1 MRSVLADI
9 TPLRRYRNFRRL
21 WFGLA
26 VSGIGTQLT
35 VVAVAYQAYT
45 MTNSTAVVGL
55 ISVVCLL
62 PTLVG
67 SLGGGSV
74 ADSMDRRRLL
84 ILTQVLLALS
94 SAGLAVNAMLPHPE
108 LWVLFVASATTAAFQ
123 GIDWPTRLS
132 VLPMIVPA
140 EDLPNAYALQS
151 VVNNVAVVAGPALAG
166 LIIAAFG
173 LGSVYLI
180 DVVSFGATFTA
191 AVLLPPLRPAGGA
204 PARACGP
211 SSTVSSTYLAE
222 AAGRHV
228 PSRSQRH
235 GVRHAEGGVPC
246 ARNRAVPRRGGHC
259 RAALRRPGSRVAAG
273 VAAERVGRRSIRPAG
288 PRPRGVHAD
297 LGRSNCAFGVIPVLW
312 IGLILLAIAG
322 GADIIGGVFRVA
334 ILQKST
340 PQHMQGRLGGVFYA
354 AAVSGNRLGDGE
366 SGLAAAIG
374 GPQFAVWSGGLAC
387 IVGTVVLAW
396 RIPALRHKE
405 RAARRAQVGG
415 RGRVRA
421 VKPLGDKM
429 AEGRDSEIFEHGPG
443 RVLRMARDG
452 RSLVGEAEVMQSPRD
467 QGYPAPAV
475 YEAGDGYLVMDRLEG
490 PTMLASG
497 IKRPD
502 RLPMFGRMLAALH
515 EQLHA
520 IEAPAGVPDA
530 LLAGNQLLH
539 RDLHPL
545 NVLITAAGPVVI
557 DWSNRAR
564 GDPAYDVADTW
575 VLFATAEVPGGGWT
589 GARRGRAP
597 DLPPVVSRPR
607 RPGLGPGRDPR
618 GCGRAPHR
626 PQHDGGR
633 EGPDDA
639 AGDLGSGDLIVG
651 SPGEWAPRGPLC
663 AIPVSMRSGS
673 EHKADEGERG
683 GPGSAQAERGGPLA
697 RLRPVTHA
705 QLGQHRRH
713 VMVDGPGGDHEALGD
728 LGVAQAVGHQL
739 QDLELT
745 VAEAGRVAPRRRASA
760 ALDARAPMARSRP
773 VARNAAGVA
782 PRAWNRPSAR
792 RMSDSSSLSTRAWA
806 SS

>member
-191 AVLLPPLRPAGGA
+191 AILLPPLRPAGGTSPSVRSVVDGLKYLTSQKLLAATFLLDLNAMVFGMPKAVFPALGTELFHGGAATVGLLYAA
-204 PARACGP
+204 PGAG
-211 SSTVSSTYLAE
+211 SLLASLLS
-222 AAGRHV
+222 GWV
-228 PSRSQRH
+228 GDIRSQGRAL
-235 GVRHAEGGVPC
+235 VVCMLIWGG
-246 ARNRAVPRRGGHC
+246 AI
-259 RAALRRPGSRVAAG
+259 AL
-273 VAAERVGRRSIRPAG
+273 
-288 PRPRGVHAD
+288 
-297 LGRSNCAFGVIPVLW
+297 FGVIPVLW

-322 GADIIGGVFRVA
+322 GSDIIGGVFRVA

-405 RAARRAQVGG
+405 RGG
-415 RGRVRA
+415 A
-421 VKPLGDKM
+421 
-429 AEGRDSEIFEHGPG
+429 
-443 RVLRMARDG
+443 
-452 RSLVGEAEVMQSPRD
+452 
-467 QGYPAPAV
+467 PAPK
-475 YEAGDGYLVMDRLEG
+475 
-490 PTMLASG
+490 S
-497 IKRPD
+497 
-502 RLPMFGRMLAALH
+502 
-515 EQLHA
+515 
-520 IEAPAGVPDA
+520 
-530 LLAGNQLLH
+530 
-539 RDLHPL
+539 
-545 NVLITAAGPVVI
+545 VV
-557 DWSNRAR
+557 
-564 GDPAYDVADTW
+564 
-575 VLFATAEVPGGGWT
+575 
-589 GARRGRAP
+589 
-597 DLPPVVSRPR
+597 
-607 RPGLGPGRDPR
+607 
-618 GCGRAPHR
+618 
-626 PQHDGGR
+626 
-633 EGPDDA
+633 
-639 AGDLGSGDLIVG
+639 
-651 SPGEWAPRGPLC
+651 
-663 AIPVSMRSGS
+663 
-673 EHKADEGERG
+673 
-683 GPGSAQAERGGPLA
+683 
-697 RLRPVTHA
+697 
-705 QLGQHRRH
+705 
-713 VMVDGPGGDHEALGD
+713 
-728 LGVAQAVGHQL
+728 
-739 QDLELT
+739 
-745 VAEAGRVAPRRRASA
+745 VAESE
-760 ALDARAPMARSRP
+760 L
-773 VARNAAGVA
+773 
-782 PRAWNRPSAR
+782 
-792 RMSDSSSLSTRAWA
+792 
-806 SS
+806 